1 MNQATSTRLETF
13 SDAVFAIIMTL
24 LILEIRVPEIKGTSL
39 NDVIAAL
46 KPILP
51 KFISFTISFFTIAIF
66 WVNHHHFYNYI
77 KFVDWK
83 LMWLNIVFLFWICVL
98 PFTTAFIGDYSN
110 VPAVVA
116 IYSLNMF
123 FCGSSFSFM
132 AYYAVQKAGMS
143 IEALP
148 EVIKKKEIRKGIMG
162 ACLYAATIGIAF
174 VFRPLALFIFLAV
187 PVLYVVPGL
196 FMTDKNEEI

>member
-1 MNQATSTRLETF
+1 MKQPSSTRLETF

-39 NDVIAAL
+39 DDVLSAL
-46 KPILP
+46 KPVIP

-77 KFVDWK
+77 KYIDWK

-98 PFTTAFIGDYSN
+98 PFTTAFIGDYSA

-123 FCGSSFSFM
+123 LCGSSFAFM
-132 AYYAVQKAGMS
+132 GYYAFLRTDMS
-143 IEALP
+143 SGSLP
-148 EVIKKKEIRKGIMG
+148 EVRIKKELRKGVMG
-162 ACLYAATIGIAF
+162 ASLYLVTIGIAF
-174 VFRPLALFIFLAV
+174 LLRPLALFIFLAV
-187 PVLYVVPGL
+187 PILYVVPSL
-196 FMTDKNEEI
+196 FMTDKNEDL